1 MARSLKLESNQKQGI
16 INKIEADIR
25 ADNSYIGMAIIS
37 SLIATFALLI
47 DDLAVLIGSML
58 IAPFLTPAL
67 GVGMGIIKGDS
78 NLFKRGLLNLTI
90 GIIVGVIGSIIIAAV
105 FPIKELSEAITDRS
119 APTLVQLAIAVLAGG
134 AAAFSYA
141 YRKIRAVLSG
151 AFVALALVPPISIIG
166 IGIAFLNW
174 DLVGG
179 ASLLL
184 LANVI
189 GLTLAAVLVFFLF
202 GFRPMSRPDNYRG
215 VKIGITWLASLF
227 LLIALPLGYIM
238 QTIITDINRENAAQ
252 TVIENQFDG
261 AINTSVNELSIKKQ
275 SDKIMVG
282 FTIRSEGE
290 VDTNKIRNIRNQL
303 EEKFNSRVEIDAKL
317 IPTFRIDY

>member
-1 MARSLKLESNQKQGI
+1 MAKSLKLENNQKQGI
-16 INKIEADIR
+16 INKIESETK

-47 DDLAVLIGSML
+47 DDLAVLIGAML

-67 GVGMGIIKGDS
+67 GVGMGIVKGDS
-78 NLFKRGLLNLTI
+78 LLFKKGLINLSL
-90 GIIVGVIGSIIIAAV
+90 GIVVGVIGSIIIAAI
-105 FPIKELSEAITDRS
+105 FPIKGLSEAITDRS
-119 APTLVQLAIAVLAGG
+119 APTLIQLAIAILAGG

-166 IGIAFLNW
+166 IGIAFFNW
-174 DLVGG
+174 ELVGG
-179 ASLLL
+179 AALLL

-202 GFRPMSRPDNYRG
+202 GFRPISRPDNIRE

-227 LLIALPLGYIM
+227 LIIALPLGYIM
-238 QTIITDINRENAAQ
+238 QTIITDINRENTARA
-252 TVIENQFDG
+252 VIDSQFSQSL
-261 AINTSVNELSIKKQ
+261 NTSVNELTINKQ
-275 SDKIMVG
+275 KDKILIG
-282 FTIRSEGE
+282 FTVRSSGE
-290 VDTNKIRNIRNQL
+290 VDTDKIRNIQSQL
-303 EEKFNSRVEIDAKL
+303 EERFNKSVEIDAKL
-317 IPTFRIDY
+317 IPTFKIEY

>member
-1 MARSLKLESNQKQGI
+1 LESNQKQGI

-25 ADNSYIGMAIIS
+25 ADNSYLGMAIIS

-78 NLFKRGLLNLTI
+78 DLFKRGLLNLTI
-90 GIIVGVIGSIIIAAV
+90 GVIVGIIGSIIIAAV

-166 IGIAFLNW
+166 IGVAFLDW

-179 ASLLL
+179 AALLL

-202 GFRPMSRPDNYRG
+202 GFRPMSRPDNYRE

-238 QTIITDINRENAAQ
+238 QTIITDINRENTAQ

-261 AINTSVNELSIKKQ
+261 AINTSVSELSIKKH

-290 VDTNKIRNIRNQL
+290 VDTNKIRNIKNQL
-303 EEKFNSRVEIDAKL
+303 EEKFNSPVEIDAKL

>member
-1 MARSLKLESNQKQGI
+1 MRKYLKLENNQRQGL
-16 INKIEADIR
+16 INKIEADTR
-25 ADNSYIGMAIIS
+25 ADSSYIGLALIS
-37 SLIATFALLI
+37 SLVATFALLI
-47 DDLAVLIGSML
+47 DDLAVLIGAML

-67 GVGMGIIKGDS
+67 GVGMGLIKGDGEM
-78 NLFKRGLLNLTI
+78 LKRGLINLLI
-90 GIIVGVIGSIIIAAV
+90 GIIVGIIASAFIALI

-166 IGIAFLNW
+166 IGLAFLNFE
-174 DLVGG
+174 LVGG

-202 GFRPMSRPDNYRG
+202 GFRPISRPDNIRD

-227 LLIALPLGYIM
+227 LIIALPLGYIF
-238 QTIITDINRENAAQ
+238 QTIITDINRENTAQ
-252 TVIENQFDG
+252 KVIETQFEG
-261 AINTSVNELSIKKQ
+261 ALNTSINELSVKK
-275 SDKIMVG
+275 SGEKITVG
-282 FTIRSEGE
+282 FTIRSDGE
-290 VDTNKIRNIRNQL
+290 VDNTKIRNIKSQL
-303 EEKFNSRVEIDAKL
+303 ENKYGQPVEIDAKL
-317 IPTFRIDY
+317 IPTFKVDY

>member
-78 NLFKRGLLNLTI
+78 DLFKRGLLNLTI

-238 QTIITDINRENAAQ
+238 QTIITDINRENTAQ